1 MYCSRLIHPD
11 AEPEENERT
20 REARVHALVN
30 ELPIESWMCQ
40 SSRQSASV
48 SELRQRLRHRTGC
61 ANASVPS
68 VRVLLEKE
76 DLVNELERAP
86 HDTLCSICYEE
97 YADGEPL
104 RLLRCGHYFH
114 IECIDRWLLTATK
127 RRAPACPLCN
137 RSLDPAA
144 SAAATAEAPRAHAG
158 GGGGQGGGAFPFQD
172 RLEWLTRL
180 LRLVVIVCCFLF
192 LIVAGATFVIM
203 SAAPHANPRIR
214 YAAAHADMRRQ
225 FIARFPSLTA
235 PFVDGPFTGHGV
247 GTFWLLQWFTTF
259 MLF

>member
-1 MYCSRLIHPD
+1 MFFIVAGRNATSIALSILFSVVCCLLSDSGLPRRWQPFSNWLPWKLLVLLVIGYIAMYCSRLIHPD

-86 HDTLCSICYEE
+86 HDTLCSIVRMLIES
-97 YADGEPL
+97 L
-104 RLLRCGHYFH
+104 RPSPS
-114 IECIDRWLLTATK
+114 
-127 RRAPACPLCN
+127 RRESTQA
-137 RSLDPAA
+137 
-144 SAAATAEAPRAHAG
+144 
-158 GGGGQGGGAFPFQD
+158 
-172 RLEWLTRL
+172 
-180 LRLVVIVCCFLF
+180 
-192 LIVAGATFVIM
+192 
-203 SAAPHANPRIR
+203 
-214 YAAAHADMRRQ
+214 
-225 FIARFPSLTA
+225 
-235 PFVDGPFTGHGV
+235 
-247 GTFWLLQWFTTF
+247 
-259 MLF
+259 

>member
-1 MYCSRLIHPD
+1 MRSTPD
-11 AEPEENERT
+11 F
-20 REARVHALVN
+20 
-30 ELPIESWMCQ
+30 CQ
-40 SSRQSASV
+40 
-48 SELRQRLRHRTGC
+48 
-61 ANASVPS
+61 
-68 VRVLLEKE
+68 
-76 DLVNELERAP
+76 
-86 HDTLCSICYEE
+86 CYEE
-97 YADGEPL
+97 YTDGEPL

-144 SAAATAEAPRAHAG
+144 SAAATADAPRAHAG